1 MKIFKNEIKIKVH
14 IAVLLL
20 RTLLANILSCSPK
33 TDKLRGVSPIAIS
46 DETSITVSNLDSIGD
61 GELLSEAITG
71 DNDEIEDGS
80 DTESETF
87 DTATQELSDI
97 YTTKKI
103 YVDFTAPYA
112 TYSIINDGYAVL
124 YKVDRGKVANY
135 KNKTVAVNA
144 GHGTKGG
151 ANVKTFSH
159 PDFSPKY
166 TGGSTAA
173 GSVLSAA
180 VSAGMTFENGMT
192 EANANLVIAYAL
204 KDKLLADGYSVLMI
218 REDDDCRLDNIAR
231 TVIANENADAHIAI
245 HFDSTNTDKG
255 IFYIVPY
262 NDARYLNMEPLKSN
276 VQNIKKLGDSVIS
289 AFREMGEKI
298 WKDKGTLQGDL
309 TQLSFSTNA
318 SIDIELGDRKT
329 VLTMEKAETFA
340 EGIKR
345 GVDKYFGFESVN

>member
-1 MKIFKNEIKIKVH
+1 MRIFSQYKIKKVYCVV
-14 IAVLLL
+14 IAIVA
-20 RTLLANILSCSPK
+20 LLANMLSCKAKSDSLSK
-33 TDKLRGVSPIAIS
+33 VSPIEIS
-46 DETSITVSNLDSIGD
+46 DETSITVSQQDSVSEVTS
-61 GELLSEAITG
+61 GEPN
-71 DNDEIEDGS
+71 DNDAEVEVGNDA
-80 DTESETF
+80 DTEPSAADDISETYI
-87 DTATQELSDI
+87 TQ
-97 YTTKKI
+97 KI
-103 YVDFTAPYA
+103 YIDFSAPYA

-124 YKVDRGKVANY
+124 YKIDKKKVTNY
-135 KNKTVAVNA
+135 KNKTIAVNA

-151 ANVKTFSH
+151 ANIKTFSH

-180 VSAGMTFENGMT
+180 VSAGMTFLNGMT

-245 HFDSTNTDKG
+245 HFDSTDTDKG

-262 NDARYLNMEPLKSN
+262 NDERYLNMEPLKSN
-276 VQNIKKLGDSVIS
+276 VQNIKGLGDSVIS

-345 GVDKYFGFESVN
+345 GVDKYFGFDSLN

>member
-14 IAVLLL
+14 IVVLLL
-20 RTLLANILSCSPK
+20 ITLLANILSCSPK

-46 DETSITVSNLDSIGD
+46 DETSITDDYKIGD
-61 GELLSEAITG
+61 NS
-71 DNDEIEDGS
+71 DDESDSS
-80 DTESETF
+80 DTTDDTSET
-87 DTATQELSDI
+87 
-97 YTTKKI
+97 YTTKKTYI
-103 YVDFTAPYA
+103 DFTAPYA

-262 NDARYLNMEPLKSN
+262 NDERYLNMEPLKSN

-318 SIDIELGDRKT
+318 SMDIELGDRKT

>member
-1 MKIFKNEIKIKVH
+1 MNILSYVKLNKVY
-14 IAVLLL
+14 IVVFAMVA
-20 RTLLANILSCSPK
+20 LLANILSCSPK

-46 DETSITVSNLDSIGD
+46 DETSITDDYKIGD
-61 GELLSEAITG
+61 NS
-71 DNDEIEDGS
+71 DDESDSS
-80 DTESETF
+80 DTTDDTSET
-87 DTATQELSDI
+87 

-103 YVDFTAPYA
+103 YIDFAAPYA